1 MTDIFL
7 ELYSTFNRTDIHLLQ
22 NSEAKSIQKPIDERP
37 KDIRDVES
45 TLVIDGTKM
54 LLEQYAKFFDVE
66 EKFGDFKT
74 ILDELPTV
82 TMNSFFAK
90 QNYFHF
96 RNLQIHKCQNF
107 LTWL

>member
-1 MTDIFL
+1 MTNIFL
-7 ELYSTFNRTDIHLLQ
+7 ELYSTFNRTDIQLLQ

-45 TLVIDGTKM
+45 ALVIDGTKM

-82 TMNSFFAK
+82 TMNSFFQNKILSILGTFKYTSAK
-90 QNYFHF
+90 
-96 RNLQIHKCQNF
+96 IS
-107 LTWL
+107 